1 LLHQNFGKSRN
12 GFEKTYTMNTQN
24 KKLLQYKKMKTQLLL
39 LLTFV
44 VVSFTY
50 AQNVGIGTTT
60 PQATL
65 DVKGNQRLGG
75 TTHFTTFDSLGGKIE
90 WRNANLYVPVSQY
103 LMQHSA
109 AADGLYYN
117 NNAPISGQLEYR
129 NATGNPVFFTNFSNG
144 NGYFKNNLG
153 INNLTPQF
161 PLSFNGSMGD
171 KISLWADGTATH
183 YGFGIQSSLLQM
195 FSKTNLDDIAFGYG
209 SSSTF
214 NERMR
219 IINNGS
225 YDGMIL
231 NGRLILKNGS
241 ADLVGGGGGAWLYK
255 ADNTAL
261 LGFMGAQN
269 NQNIG
274 FFGGPAGWGF
284 TYDALNSRVGIG
296 NNNPAYQLD
305 VSSRMR
311 IMSGGNNA
319 ASAGLWLNNNA
330 NTEAAFIGM
339 EDDTHV
345 GLYGAAGAGW
355 GFGMNT
361 VTGALKI
368 NGSEGVAGHILQSNG
383 TAAPSWV
390 AQQKLFISNNHTF
403 TTLVNNGDETVVS
416 SVVVTVTQNAHVE
429 ITGTV
434 GLFSAGCFNCG
445 NAQVFIVINDP
456 LEANEK
462 LVAANSNVISVTTM
476 NFQYRTISP
485 LPPGSYTFTVKAKK
499 MSGPT
504 VESAIGHTGPYGS
517 PIARLTAKVIP
528 F

>member
-1 LLHQNFGKSRN
+1 MKQLIFLLIS
-12 GFEKTYTMNTQN
+12 
-24 KKLLQYKKMKTQLLL
+24 
-39 LLTFV
+39 TF
-44 VVSFTY
+44 SQTLM
-50 AQNVGIGTTT
+50 AQNVGINTTT

-65 DVKGNQRLGG
+65 DIKGNQRLGG
-75 TTHFTTFDSLGGKIE
+75 NTHFTTFDSLGGKIE

-117 NNAPISGQLEYR
+117 NNAPTSGQLEYR
-129 NATGNPVFFTNFSNG
+129 NALGNPVFFTNFING
-144 NGYFKNNLG
+144 NGYFINRLG
-153 INNLTPQF
+153 IGNLTPQF
-161 PLSFNGSMGD
+161 PLSLNGSLGD
-171 KISLWADGTATH
+171 KISLWTDGTPTH
-183 YGFGIQSSLLQM
+183 YGMGIQSGLFQI
-195 FSKTNLDDIAFGYG
+195 FSKTSVDDIAFGYG
-209 SSSTF
+209 NSNVFAET
-214 NERMR
+214 MR
-219 IINNGS
+219 IKGNG
-225 YDGMIL
+225 
-231 NGRLILKNGS
+231 N
-241 ADLVGGGGGAWLYK
+241 
-255 ADNTAL
+255 
-261 LGFMGAQN
+261 
-269 NQNIG
+269 
-274 FFGGPAGWGF
+274 
-284 TYDALNSRVGIG
+284 VGIG
-296 NNNPAYQLD
+296 NNPFFKLD
-305 VSSRMR
+305 ITGRMR
-311 IMSGGNNA
+311 IRTGNDGE
-319 ASAGLWLNNNA
+319 AGIWLNNNA
-330 NTEAAFIGM
+330 NTGIQSFIGL
-339 EDDTHV
+339 ENDTYV

-355 GFGMNT
+355 GLGMNT
-361 VTGALKI
+361 ATGALKI
-368 NGSEGVAGHILQSNG
+368 NGSEGVAGHVLQSNG
-383 TAAPSWV
+383 AAAPSWV

-499 MSGPT
+499 MTGPT
-504 VESAIGHTGPYGS
+504 VESATGHTGPYGS

>member
-1 LLHQNFGKSRN
+1 
-12 GFEKTYTMNTQN
+12 M
-24 KKLLQYKKMKTQLLL
+24 KKLIFLIIS
-39 LLTFV
+39 TF
-44 VVSFTY
+44 SQTLM
-50 AQNVGIGTTT
+50 AQNVGINTTT

-75 TTHFTTFDSLGGKIE
+75 NIHFTTFDSLGGKIE

-117 NNAPISGQLEYR
+117 NNAPINGQLEYR
-129 NATGNPVFFTNFSNG
+129 NATGNPVFFTNFTSG

-161 PLSFNGSMGD
+161 PLSLNGALGD
-171 KISLWADGTATH
+171 KISLWTDGTPTH
-183 YGFGIQSSLLQM
+183 YGMGIQSGLFQI
-195 FSKTNLDDIAFGYG
+195 FAKTAVDDIAFGYG
-209 SSSTF
+209 NSNTF
-214 NERMR
+214 AETMR
-219 IINNGS
+219 IKGNG
-225 YDGMIL
+225 
-231 NGRLILKNGS
+231 N
-241 ADLVGGGGGAWLYK
+241 
-255 ADNTAL
+255 
-261 LGFMGAQN
+261 
-269 NQNIG
+269 
-274 FFGGPAGWGF
+274 
-284 TYDALNSRVGIG
+284 VGIG
-296 NNNPAYQLD
+296 NNPFFKLD
-305 VSSRMR
+305 ITGRMR
-311 IMSGGNNA
+311 IRTGNDGE
-319 ASAGLWLNNNA
+319 AGIWLNNNA
-330 NTEAAFIGM
+330 NTGIQSFIGL
-339 EDDTHV
+339 ENDTYV

-355 GFGMNT
+355 GLGMST

-368 NGSEGVAGHILQSNG
+368 NGSEGVAGQVLQSNG
-383 TAAPSWV
+383 AAAPTWA
-390 AQQKLFISNNHTF
+390 AQQKLFISSNHTF
-403 TTLVNNGDETVVS
+403 NTLVNNGDETIVS
-416 SVVVTVTQNAHVE
+416 SVVVNVTQNAHVE

-504 VESAIGHTGPYGS
+504 VESAIGHTGGYGS